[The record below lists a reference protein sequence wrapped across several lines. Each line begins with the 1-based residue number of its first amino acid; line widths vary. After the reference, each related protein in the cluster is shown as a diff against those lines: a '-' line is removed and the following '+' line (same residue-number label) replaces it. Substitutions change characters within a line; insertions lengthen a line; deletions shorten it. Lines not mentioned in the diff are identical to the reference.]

1 MSEMIDPQLFSDYGR
16 LATHEWR
23 HRLNIRQ
30 FFKDGPTAESMDALL
45 RHTVNEIERV
55 KTDESRRVDS
65 DESSYFIEQLGS
77 LKSDFD
83 VLIAS
88 SDMEVDDLV
97 QEFDYHLAELYD
109 LGDRRIQLRDGK
121 LQKFMWVG

>member
-1 MSEMIDPQLFSDYGR
+1 MSEMIDPQLFTDYRR

-30 FFKDGPTAESMDALL
+30 FFKDEPTVESMDALL
-45 RHTVNEIERV
+45 RHTVNEIERA
-55 KTDESRRVDS
+55 KTAESHRVDS
-65 DESSYFIEQLGS
+65 DESSYFIEQLDS

-83 VLIAS
+83 VLIGS
-88 SDMEVDDLV
+88 GDMDVDDLV

-121 LQKFMWVG
+121 LQKFMLVG